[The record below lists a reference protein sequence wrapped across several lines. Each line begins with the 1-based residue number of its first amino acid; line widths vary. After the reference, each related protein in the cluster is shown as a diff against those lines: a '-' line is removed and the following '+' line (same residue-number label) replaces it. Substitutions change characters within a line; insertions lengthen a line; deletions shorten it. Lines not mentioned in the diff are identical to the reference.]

1 MRALLFGTTLVACL
15 LAAPVAA
22 QTPNTEPRD
31 PYAARDTVLARGL
44 ADSVVTVRARIV
56 EGAATSETLGSAR
69 AGSGILIG
77 PNLVLTIGYLVM
89 EADKVEIMGPDGK
102 TTPVTRIGYDHTTGF
117 GILRTLLPVR
127 GKPISLGD
135 SDALP
140 AKTKVLTIGA
150 GEDEAVEIAVLA
162 RERFVGSWEYA
173 VDRAIFTTP
182 PVENWSG
189 SALVSE
195 DGKLVGVGSLILR
208 NAGGTDVPGNMWV
221 PVNLL
226 KPILNDLAERGR
238 AGGPVKPWLGMSVDE
253 VGDKLI
259 VSRVTRGGP
268 AHSAGVRR
276 GDIVLGTARRD
287 VKNLAEFFDDVW
299 AHGAPGVAVKVKMQ
313 IDSGTREIVINTMD
327 RRDFLRTQ
335 TVQ

>member
-1 MRALLFGTTLVACL
+1 MRALLIAAAIAAFVS
-15 LAAPVAA
+15 APVTQA
-22 QTPNTEPRD
+22 QTTRNDT
-31 PYAARDTVLARGL
+31 YAARNTALAQQL
-44 ADSVVTVRARIV
+44 ADSIVTIRAQIV
-56 EGAATSETLGSAR
+56 DGAATAETLGRAR

-89 EADKVEIMGPDGK
+89 EADKVEVVGPDGK

-117 GILRTLLPVR
+117 GLLRTLLPVR
-127 GKPISLGD
+127 GKALDLGD

-140 AKTKVLTIGA
+140 AQSKVLTIGA

-173 VDRAIFTTP
+173 IDRAIYTFP

-189 SALVSE
+189 SALVNE

-208 NAGGTDVPGNMWV
+208 NAAGTDMPGNMWV

-238 AGGPVKPWLGMSVDE
+238 AGGAVKPWLGMTVDE
-253 VGDKLI
+253 MAGALV

-268 AHSAGVRR
+268 AHAAGVRR
-276 GDIVLGTARRD
+276 GDVVVGVGD
-287 VKNLAEFFDDVW
+287 VNTKSLAEFFDSVW
-299 AHGAPGVAVKVKMQ
+299 ATGAPGVQVKVRML
-313 IDSGTREIVINTMD
+313 IDSGPRDVTITTMD
-327 RRDFLRTQ
+327 RRDFLRQQ

>member
-1 MRALLFGTTLVACL
+1 MRTLVLCAA
-15 LAAPVAA
+15 LAALVFCSSASA
-22 QTPNTEPRD
+22 QAPAKD
-31 PYAARDTVLARGL
+31 PYAARDTALAQGL

-69 AGSGILIG
+69 AGSGVLIS
-77 PNLVLTIGYLVM
+77 PNTVLTIGYLVM
-89 EADKVEIMGPDGK
+89 EADKVEVVGPDGK
-102 TTPVTRIGYDHTTGF
+102 TTPVTRIAYDHTTGF
-117 GILRTLLPVR
+117 GLLRTLLSVR
-127 GKPISLGD
+127 GKPLALGD

-140 AKTKVLTIGA
+140 ATSKVLTIGA

-173 VDRAIFTTP
+173 IDRAIFTTP

-208 NAGGTDVPGNMWV
+208 NAGGTDVPGNMFV

-238 AGGPVKPWLGMSVDE
+238 AAGAVRPWMGMTVDE
-253 VGDKLI
+253 VGDKLV

-268 AHSAGVRR
+268 AHSAGVQR
-276 GDIVLGTARRD
+276 GDVVVGVGELGT
-287 VKNLAEFFDDVW
+287 KNLAEFFDSVW
-299 AHGAPGVAVKVKMQ
+299 AQGAPGVQVKVKML
-313 IDSGTREIVINTMD
+313 IDSGPRDVLINTMD
-327 RRDFLRTQ
+327 RRDFLRQQ

>member
-1 MRALLFGTTLVACL
+1 MRALFGVMV
-15 LAAPVAA
+15 VAA
-22 QTPNTEPRD
+22 VAAVTFPTPALAQTTRAD
-31 PYAARDTVLARGL
+31 DYAARNTALAQEL
-44 ADSVVTVRARIV
+44 ADSMVTIRAQIV
-56 EGAATSETLGSAR
+56 DGAATAETLGRAR

-89 EADKVEIMGPDGK
+89 EADKVEVVGPDGK

-117 GILRTLLPVR
+117 GLLRTLLPVR
-127 GKPISLGD
+127 GKVLDLGD

-140 AKTKVLTIGA
+140 AQSKVLTIGA

-173 VDRAIFTTP
+173 IDRAIYTFP

-189 SALVSE
+189 SALVNE

-208 NAGGTDVPGNMWV
+208 NAAGTDMPGNMFV

-226 KPILNDLAERGR
+226 KPILTDLTERGR

-253 VGDKLI
+253 VGDRLI

-268 AHSAGVRR
+268 AHTAGVRR
-276 GDIVLGTARRD
+276 GDIVLGTSRRD
-287 VKNLAEFFDDVW
+287 SKTLGEFFDDVW

-313 IDSGTREIVINTMD
+313 IDSGTREVTVNTMD
-327 RRDFLRTQ
+327 RRDFLRSQ

>member
-1 MRALLFGTTLVACL
+1 MRALL
-15 LAAPVAA
+15 LAAAIAVCALSPATQA
-22 QTPNTEPRD
+22 QTTRNDT
-31 PYAARDTVLARGL
+31 YAARNTALAQEL
-44 ADSVVTVRARIV
+44 ADSMVVIRAQIV
-56 EGAATSETLGSAR
+56 DGAATAETLGRAR

-89 EADKVEIMGPDGK
+89 EADKVEVVGPDGK

-117 GILRTLLPVR
+117 GLLRTLLPVR
-127 GKPISLGD
+127 GKVLDLGD

-140 AKTKVLTIGA
+140 AQSKVLTIGA

-173 VDRAIFTTP
+173 IDRAIYTFP

-208 NAGGTDVPGNMWV
+208 NAAGTDMPGNMFV

-226 KPILNDLAERGR
+226 KPILTDLAERGR
-238 AGGPVKPWLGMSVDE
+238 AGGAVKPWMGMTVDE
-253 VGDKLI
+253 TAGALV

-268 AHSAGVRR
+268 AHTAGVRR
-276 GDIVLGTARRD
+276 GDVVVGVGNVNT
-287 VKNLAEFFDDVW
+287 KNLAEFFDSVW
-299 AHGAPGVAVKVKMQ
+299 AAGAPGVQVKVRML
-313 IDSGTREIVINTMD
+313 IDSGPRDVTITTMD
-327 RRDFLRTQ
+327 RRDFLRQQ

>member
-1 MRALLFGTTLVACL
+1 MRALLAISALLACL
-15 LAAPVAA
+15 IAAPLAAQPAN
-22 QTPNTEPRD
+22 PD
-31 PYAARDTVLARGL
+31 PYQARNRDLARDL
-44 ADSVVTVRARIV
+44 ADSVVTVRSRIV
-56 EGAATSETLGSAR
+56 EGAATSETLGNAR
-69 AGSGILIG
+69 AGSGVLIG
-77 PNLVLTIGYLVM
+77 PNTVLTIGYLVM
-89 EADKVEIMGPDGK
+89 EADKVEVVGPNNK
-102 TTPVTRIGYDHTTGF
+102 TTPVTRIAVDPNTGF
-117 GILRTLLPVR
+117 GLLRTLLPV
-127 GKPISLGD
+127 GGTPIALGD
-135 SDALP
+135 SDTLP
-140 AKTKVLTIGA
+140 AKAKVLTIGA

-173 VDRAIFTTP
+173 IDRAIFTTP

-208 NAGGTDVPGNMWV
+208 NAGGTDAPGNMFV

-226 KPILNDLAERGR
+226 KPILTDLSERGR
-238 AGGPVKPWLGMSVDE
+238 AGGAVKPWLGMTVDE

-276 GDIVLGTARRD
+276 GDIVLGTSRRD
-287 VKNLAEFFDDVW
+287 VKTLAEFFDDVW
-299 AHGAPGVAVKVKMQ
+299 AHGAPGVSVKVKMQ
-313 IDSGTREIVINTMD
+313 IDSGTREVTVNTVD
-327 RRDFLRTQ
+327 RRDFLRAQ